1 MAKSSEGSSL
11 SQGSDLRRFQFLIL
25 LEKPFRSLAQLSQRD
40 LSYVGNPRL
49 RITVVLLRYPPPT
62 TPTLSVCHST
72 LFINHD
78 TAYATT
84 CHIIINCAQKK
95 KNGGLVMLV
104 P

>member
-49 RITVVLLRYPPPT
+49 RITVVLLRYPPRP
-62 TPTLSVCHST
+62 PRPSPSVIQLCLLIMTQLMPLHAISS
-72 LFINHD
+72 
-78 TAYATT
+78 
-84 CHIIINCAQKK
+84 
-95 KNGGLVMLV
+95 
-104 P
+104 